1 MIDGT
6 QDIADGG
13 RVDCDVCIVG
23 CGPAGI
29 TLARELEATGARILL
44 LEAGGRRY
52 RRRAQA
58 LLDGTVEGDS
68 YPRLRDT
75 RFAGL
80 GGASELWA
88 GWCRPLDPIDFEVR
102 DWVPSSGWPFGRA
115 ALDPFYQRAHAAC
128 GLAQADYD
136 AAFWEARSGRR
147 RLAVADA
154 GLATSMFHVS
164 PYRFG
169 KVYRRA
175 LEASA
180 TIRVLLET
188 VALRCHAAPASD
200 RIERIAAA
208 TLDGRRFDVH
218 AAQFVLATGGVENAR
233 LLLLSGEQPA
243 TAIGNG
249 RGLVGRYFTEHA
261 FVEPGTFVPADPAID
276 LSFYFPQRTADMPA
290 GARVRAT
297 FALSSATLA
306 RERLLNAAMFF
317 LPAYEAD
324 AVFTD
329 PAVKA
334 MLELWDKA
342 RGRGVPGD
350 MGGLVARAARAPHRL
365 VHALWR
371 RVGVRGG
378 RTARW
383 RMRSF
388 IECESLPGNAVR
400 LGDARDAFG
409 RQLPRLDWRLSE
421 RDVRSVQRAF
431 ALLGRA
437 FERAGQGRIEL
448 DFPDTADCWRAAC
461 AGGKHHMG
469 TTRMHESPTQ
479 GVVDADCRV
488 HGTANLYVA
497 GSSVFPTGGYAN
509 PTLTIVALAIRLA
522 DHLRAVRAAP
532 PARPTR
538 APSAGGGPRS

>member
-1 MIDGT
+1 VIEGS

-13 RVDCDVCIVG
+13 RVECDVCIVG
-23 CGPAGI
+23 GGPAGI
-29 TLARELEATGARILL
+29 TVARELETSGTRILL
-44 LEAGGRRY
+44 LEAGGLHY
-52 RRRAQA
+52 RKRAQA

-88 GWCRPLDPIDFEVR
+88 GWCRPLDAIDFAAR
-102 DWVPSSGWPFGRA
+102 DWVPSSGWPIGRD
-115 ALDPFYQRAHAAC
+115 ALDPFYHRAHLAC
-128 GLAQADYD
+128 GLARPDYD
-136 AAFWEARSGRR
+136 AASWEARSGRR

-154 GLATSMFHVS
+154 SLATSIFHVS
-164 PYRFG
+164 PQRFG
-169 KVYRRA
+169 RAYRRA
-175 LEASA
+175 LEESP
-180 TIRVLLET
+180 TIRVLLEA

-200 RIERIAAA
+200 RIERLAAA

-233 LLLLSGEQPA
+233 LLLLSGAQPA
-243 TAIGNG
+243 TAIGNQ

-261 FVEPGTFVPADPAID
+261 FVEPGAFVPADPATD
-276 LSFYFPQRTADMPA
+276 LSFYFPQRTPDMPA
-290 GARVRAT
+290 GATVRAT
-297 FALSSATLA
+297 FALSSSTLEH
-306 RERLLNAAMFF
+306 ERLLNAAMFF

-350 MGGLVARAARAPHRL
+350 VGGLVARAVRAPHRL
-365 VHALWR
+365 VHALR
-371 RVGVRGG
+371 QRVRVRGG

-383 RMRSF
+383 RMRAF
-388 IECESLPGNAVR
+388 IECESLPENAIR
-400 LGDARDAFG
+400 LGDPRDAFG
-409 RQLPRLDWRLSE
+409 RPLPRLDWRLSE
-421 RDVRSVQRAF
+421 RDVRSLQRAF
-431 ALLGRA
+431 ALLDRA
-437 FERAGQGRIEL
+437 LERAGQGRIEL

-461 AGGKHHMG
+461 TGGKHHMG
-469 TTRMHESPTQ
+469 TTRMHESPAQ

-522 DHLRAVRAAP
+522 DHLRAGRAAP
-532 PARPTR
+532 ATRPTK
-538 APSAGGGPRS
+538 APSAPASTPP